1 MTNDKLPL
9 SDNETEFLMIGT
21 KQQLTSVSIDHSLIG
36 DCEIRPTGAFK
47 NLGMWLDSH
56 LLRNSSVNNTYSKG
70 FYYLLVTL
78 A

>member
-47 NLGMWLDSH
+47 SQCL
-56 LLRNSSVNNTYSKG
+56 
-70 FYYLLVTL
+70 
-78 A
+78 